1 MCTIRIASYAYCP
14 YCAVW
19 YSSVCIRQAVAGR
32 RARLLTGGGRLGAWT
47 CRDRDVPSHVSTPRR
62 YTAVS
67 YPIPRV
73 RRIRRARGRAGP
85 SRFCARAAPGYFVLL
100 LPGDAT
106 CTGGGGWTDARRPDA
121 GRGTARARR
130 TRTRYGAIADPAVV
144 RSYKIIELDRWIV
157 KCNIAA
163 ERANAAEPQGSTHH
177 TVPQ

>member
-1 MCTIRIASYAYCP
+1 VCTIRIASYAYCP

-67 YPIPRV
+67 YPIIASGEYGVP
-73 RRIRRARGRAGP
+73 A
-85 SRFCARAAPGYFVLL
+85 AAPALLASALGRRRYFVLL

-106 CTGGGGWTDARRPDA
+106 CTGGGGWTDARRP
-121 GRGTARARR
+121 GTRGRARGGPAGAR
-130 TRTRYGAIADPAVV
+130 CAIAEPAVV
-144 RSYKIIELDRWIV
+144 
-157 KCNIAA
+157 
-163 ERANAAEPQGSTHH
+163 
-177 TVPQ
+177 